1 MSAAR
6 FAAIVLV
13 SLVAGAA
20 VGMAMTRSAAESV
33 PAAPAPAAPAA
44 SPAPAAEPMP
54 IEAPTRGI
62 KQARL
67 DDRCGRSTWP
77 YIPAECLKRIA
88 APKAPSV
95 TIARHD
101 PESRTTILIKTTPL
115 RTANR

>member
-6 FAAIVLV
+6 FAAIALV
-13 SLVAGAA
+13 SLLAGAA
-20 VGMAMTRSAAESV
+20 VGMAITRTAADPV
-33 PAAPAPAAPAA
+33 PATPAA

-101 PESRTTILIKTTPL
+101 PENRTTVLIKTPTL

>member
-6 FAAIVLV
+6 FAAIALV

-20 VGMAMTRSAAESV
+20 VGMAITRTAADPASAA
-33 PAAPAPAAPAA
+33 PAPAA

-101 PESRTTILIKTTPL
+101 PESRTTVLVKTPLL
-115 RTANR
+115 RTAAR